1 MPNIQK
7 EPSEVKAFDI
17 GQIWRT
23 AWGNEAT
30 IYRTDTLGFMSAKLD
45 NRELVIYDSNGKTA
59 CQNEKYEL
67 MRYLRDTNLVKI
79 EVGKKYKTQ
88 SGKTIAIEKSDR
100 WYFLTTEGEYYEQFS
115 FGANDPVVA
124 LVEDEP
130 AKVEQPAEK
139 LKQRPELKVG
149 QVWSLRDSQE
159 GTIIFEPYKGVFEML
174 CHESNISTL
183 VEKSSSELSVYLRE
197 TDRPKLEIGKLYKK
211 KNGSIVT
218 IEESK
223 PNGEREIYWGSD
235 AHWYTQFGFKAFH
248 RNGSK
253 EDLVEEVVSLKV
265 GQIYQ
270 DRKGGEWVV
279 MSRIDKNKSEDC
291 FKFACRSLSQ
301 DISYYFSKN
310 GRFVPS
316 MNEHSLD
323 LIKLIKN
330 TEEGAAM
337 PTEEI
342 VKVEVIDEFAEVDS
356 FFQSV
361 KNNKLELKSLR
372 EENESLKSDLAK
384 TVYDRNEMDE
394 QLGLETSKNQD
405 LLKKQQELNDYIA
418 NLEDQVHASRK
429 DLDSEIELTS
439 LFQAEIKTLEESK
452 QVQETKYGKVCAEN
466 YELRQIIKRLE
477 DHCDHLQKQVGICL
491 KQEFILL
498 GTKRTLE
505 NDILAL
511 TTENV
516 RLAKKLKALETILE
530 PDHK

>member
-1 MPNIQK
+1 M
-7 EPSEVKAFDI
+7 
-17 GQIWRT
+17 
-23 AWGNEAT
+23 
-30 IYRTDTLGFMSAKLD
+30 TL
-45 NRELVIYDSNGKTA
+45 
-59 CQNEKYEL
+59 
-67 MRYLRDTNLVKI
+67 
-79 EVGKKYKTQ
+79 
-88 SGKTIAIEKSDR
+88 
-100 WYFLTTEGEYYEQFS
+100 
-115 FGANDPVVA
+115 
-124 LVEDEP
+124 
-130 AKVEQPAEK
+130 
-139 LKQRPELKVG
+139 QRGTMIKPELKVG
-149 QVWSLRDSQE
+149 QVWSLRDGEE
-159 GTIIFEPYKGVFEML
+159 GTIVSEPYENVFEML

-183 VEKSSSELSVYLRE
+183 VEKNSPELSMYLRE

-223 PNGEREIYWGSD
+223 PNGEIEIYWGSD

-270 DRKGGEWVV
+270 DRRGEEWIVV
-279 MSRIDKNKSEDC
+279 SHADKTKPESC
-291 FKFACRSLSQ
+291 FDFKCQSLS
-301 DISYYFSKN
+301 DGISYYFLEN
-310 GRFVPS
+310 GRFIPS

-330 TEEGAAM
+330 TKEGVAM

-361 KNNKLELKSLR
+361 KNNKLELKSLK

-384 TVYDRNEMDE
+384 TVYDRNEISE
-394 QLGLETSKNQD
+394 QLGLETSKNQGF
-405 LLKKQQELNDYIA
+405 LKKQQELNDYIA
-418 NLEDQVHASRK
+418 NLEDQVHASQK
-429 DLDSEIELTS
+429 DLDSETELAS

-452 QVQETKYGKVCAEN
+452 QMQETKYGKVCAEN

-491 KQEFILL
+491 KQEFVLL
-498 GTKRTLE
+498 ETKRTLE
-505 NDILAL
+505 NDIWAL

>member
-1 MPNIQK
+1 MIKP
-7 EPSEVKAFDI
+7 
-17 GQIWRT
+17 
-23 AWGNEAT
+23 
-30 IYRTDTLGFMSAKLD
+30 KL
-45 NRELVIYDSNGKTA
+45 T
-59 CQNEKYEL
+59 
-67 MRYLRDTNLVKI
+67 
-79 EVGKKYKTQ
+79 
-88 SGKTIAIEKSDR
+88 
-100 WYFLTTEGEYYEQFS
+100 
-115 FGANDPVVA
+115 
-124 LVEDEP
+124 
-130 AKVEQPAEK
+130 
-139 LKQRPELKVG
+139 VG
-149 QVWSLRDSQE
+149 QVWSLRDGEE
-159 GTIIFEPYKGVFEML
+159 GTIVSEPYENVFEML
-174 CHESNISTL
+174 CHESNISNL
-183 VEKSSSELSVYLRE
+183 VEKNSPELSMYLRE

-223 PNGEREIYWGSD
+223 PNGEIEIYWGSD

-265 GQIYQ
+265 GQIYEN
-270 DRKGGEWVV
+270 RRGEEWIV
-279 MSRIDKNKSEDC
+279 MSLVDKKNPESYVRFIC
-291 FKFACRSLSQ
+291 QSLSQ
-301 DISYYFSKN
+301 NISYCFSEN
-310 GRFVPS
+310 GRFAPS
-316 MNEHSLD
+316 MNEHGLD

-330 TEEGAAM
+330 TEEGTTM

-342 VKVEVIDEFAEVDS
+342 IKVEVIDEFAEVDS

-361 KNNKLELKSLR
+361 KSNKLELKSLK

-384 TVYDRNEMDE
+384 TVYDRNEISE

-418 NLEDQVHASRK
+418 NLEDQVHASQK

-452 QVQETKYGKVCAEN
+452 QVQETKYGKVCVEN
-466 YELRQIIKRLE
+466 YELRQIIE
-477 DHCDHLQKQVGICL
+477 DHCDHLRKQVGICL
-491 KQEFILL
+491 KQEFVLL
-498 GTKRTLE
+498 ETKRTLE
-505 NDILAL
+505 NDIWAL

>member
-1 MPNIQK
+1 MIKP
-7 EPSEVKAFDI
+7 
-17 GQIWRT
+17 
-23 AWGNEAT
+23 
-30 IYRTDTLGFMSAKLD
+30 KL
-45 NRELVIYDSNGKTA
+45 T
-59 CQNEKYEL
+59 
-67 MRYLRDTNLVKI
+67 
-79 EVGKKYKTQ
+79 
-88 SGKTIAIEKSDR
+88 
-100 WYFLTTEGEYYEQFS
+100 
-115 FGANDPVVA
+115 
-124 LVEDEP
+124 
-130 AKVEQPAEK
+130 
-139 LKQRPELKVG
+139 VG
-149 QVWSLRDSQE
+149 QVWSLRDGEE
-159 GTIIFEPYKGVFEML
+159 GTIVSEPYENVFEML
-174 CHESNISTL
+174 CHESNISIL
-183 VEKSSSELSVYLRE
+183 VEKNSPELSMYLRE

-223 PNGEREIYWGSD
+223 PNGEIEIYWGSD

-270 DRKGGEWVV
+270 NRRGEEWIV
-279 MSRIDKNKSEDC
+279 MSRVDKKNPESYSRLIC
-291 FKFACRSLSQ
+291 QSLSQ
-301 DISYYFSKN
+301 NISYCFSEN
-310 GRFVPS
+310 GRLAPS
-316 MNEHSLD
+316 IIEHGLD
-323 LIKLIKN
+323 LVKLVKDI
-330 TEEGAAM
+330 EEEKGAAM

-361 KNNKLELKSLR
+361 KNNKLELKSLK

-384 TVYDRNEMDE
+384 TVYDRNEMGE
-394 QLGLETSKNQD
+394 QLGLEMLKNQD
-405 LLKKQQELNDYIA
+405 LLKKQQELSDYIA
-418 NLEDQVHASRK
+418 NLEDQVHASQK

-491 KQEFILL
+491 KQEFVLL
-498 GTKRTLE
+498 ETKHTLE